1 MPRKGHTCADSY
13 GSFAAVVHM
22 ASPDKSSGV
31 STHSENSTVA
41 MPTAAFI
48 DLAIRLGLLVLLAY
62 WSLLL
67 VRPFLTVVVWSAVL
81 AVALFP
87 VFDWLAAVLRGRR
100 GLAAALLTTLNLLIV
115 FGPITWLGLG
125 LLETLRVLFERLA
138 AGDLAIPRPF
148 EYVKGWPL
156 IGQQVYELWDLAST
170 NLRAAFMK
178 IAPELK
184 PLGSTLLAAAATASA
199 GILQFVVAVII
210 AGFLFSSG
218 PSLANAARA
227 LSSRIDGTRAEG
239 FVELAGATIR
249 NVSRGVIGISLLQAL
264 LAGIGLMVA
273 GVPAAG
279 LITLAVL
286 ILGIIQIG
294 PSVILIPVIVWSW
307 ITMDMAKAL
316 MLTAYLVPV
325 NLLDNVLR
333 PIVLAHGL
341 TTPMPVIFVGVI
353 GGTLAHGVIGLFV
366 GPVVLAVAWEL
377 LVAWTRGEPPS
388 AVS

>member
-1 MPRKGHTCADSY
+1 
-13 GSFAAVVHM
+13 
-22 ASPDKSSGV
+22 
-31 STHSENSTVA
+31 
-41 MPTAAFI
+41 
-48 DLAIRLGLLVLLAY
+48 
-62 WSLLL
+62 
-67 VRPFLTVVVWSAVL
+67 VL

-87 VFDWLAAVLRGRR
+87 VFDWLAAVLGGRR
-100 GLAAALLTTLNLLIV
+100 GLAAALLTILNLLIV
-115 FGPITWLGLG
+115 FGPVTWLGLG

-156 IGQQVYELWDLAST
+156 IGQQVYDLWDLAST

-184 PLGSTLLAAAATASA
+184 PLGSTLLTAGATASA
-199 GILQFVVAVII
+199 GMLQFVFAVII
-210 AGFLFSSG
+210 AGFLFASG
-218 PSLANAARA
+218 PSLADAVRA
-227 LSSRIDGTRAEG
+227 LSSRIDSTRAER

-264 LAGIGLMVA
+264 LAGIGLMIA

-279 LITLAVL
+279 AITLVVL
-286 ILGIIQIG
+286 VLGIIQIG

-307 ITMDMAKAL
+307 ITMDTAKAL
-316 MLTAYLVPV
+316 VFTAYLLPV

-341 TTPMPVIFVGVI
+341 TTPMPVILVGII

-377 LVAWTRGEPPS
+377 LVAWKGGKQPS
-388 AVS
+388 QPAQSVNSRPH